1 MQAHNR
7 YRTVLVSVLIRAQRG
22 RVSIRVET
30 MASHDRE
37 GPDADE
43 RRMPS
48 TWTYKVCVVHNGQV
62 IQEVKEY
69 DILADAL
76 QKLRRMT
83 VLYAVKAREWNDVF
97 VMIAGRVCGDC

>member
-1 MQAHNR
+1 MA
-7 YRTVLVSVLIRAQRG
+7 VLRGAAKLYSALCAG
-22 RVSIRVET
+22 RVQLREQACAPGPVHS
-30 MASHDRE
+30 E
-37 GPDADE
+37 GPDADADE

-48 TWTYKVCVVHNGQV
+48 TWTYKVCVLHNGQV

-69 DILADAL
+69 DILSDAL

-97 VMIAGRVCGDC
+97 AVIAGRVCGDC